1 MLAPMSRQSSESE
14 QPPLT
19 TSPAFRSVEL
29 FAGAGGLA
37 LGLEK
42 AGFECLMLNEWDKN
56 ACATLSA
63 NRPEWNVVCG
73 DVKDVDFS
81 GLRGQVDLLTG
92 GFPCQALRGPAAEL
106 CTTW

>member
-42 AGFECLMLNEWDKN
+42 AGFECLMLNE
-56 ACATLSA
+56 
-63 NRPEWNVVCG
+63 
-73 DVKDVDFS
+73 
-81 GLRGQVDLLTG
+81 
-92 GFPCQALRGPAAEL
+92 
-106 CTTW
+106 